1 MRGALARAALIL
13 ALALPGC
20 MHVPSSARAA
30 SPAEIASA
38 RGWVSVGAIT
48 PVRQK
53 SALDCGPAA
62 LTMVARHWGV
72 ELRLDDANRAARRPT
87 GRGARLGALRDV
99 ARARGLAAFA
109 IRGDRKTIVHELERG
124 RPVVVGLL
132 RGTGRER
139 VSHFEVVVGHHPRR
153 GEVATI
159 DPAAGLGVRRWRDLT
174 TEWDAAGRPTLI
186 VLGPEI
192 DAVSAAGARR

>member
-1 MRGALARAALIL
+1 MRGALVAALLL
-13 ALALPGC
+13 AAPAC
-20 MHVPSSARAA
+20 VHVPSSARAVA
-30 SPAEIASA
+30 PAEIDAT

-62 LTMVARHWGV
+62 LTMVARHWDV
-72 ELRLDDANRAARRPT
+72 ELRLDEANRARQN
-87 GRGARLGALRDV
+87 GRGARLGALRDL

-109 IRGDRKTIVHELERG
+109 IRGDRATLVHELSRG

-139 VSHFEVVVGHHPRR
+139 ISHFEVVVGHHPRR

-159 DPAAGLGVRRWRDLT
+159 DPAAGLGVRSWRDLT
-174 TEWDAAGRPTLI
+174 AEWEAAGRPTLI
-186 VLGPEI
+186 VLGPKT
-192 DAVSAAGARR
+192 DAISAAGARR

>member
-1 MRGALARAALIL
+1 MRGVLIAALVL
-13 ALALPGC
+13 AAPAC
-20 MHVPSSARAA
+20 VHVPSSARAA
-30 SPAEIASA
+30 APGEIATT

-72 ELRLDDANRAARRPT
+72 ALRLEEANRASRRS

-99 ARARGLAAFA
+99 ARTRGLVAFA
-109 IRGDRKTIVHELERG
+109 IRGDRATLEHELARG

-132 RGTGRER
+132 RGAGRER

-159 DPAAGLGVRRWRDLT
+159 DPAAGLGVRRWRDLSA
-174 TEWDAAGRPTLI
+174 EWDAAGRPALI
-186 VLGPEI
+186 VLGPKA
-192 DAVSAAGARR
+192 DAISAAGARR